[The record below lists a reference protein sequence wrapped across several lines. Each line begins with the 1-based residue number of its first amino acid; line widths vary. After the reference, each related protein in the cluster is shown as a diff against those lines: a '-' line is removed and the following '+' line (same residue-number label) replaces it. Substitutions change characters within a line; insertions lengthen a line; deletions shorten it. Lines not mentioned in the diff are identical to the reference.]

1 MSLSKHSALAGQL
14 VATGMLEDLQAQVRE
29 DGFIA
34 WANIT
39 PDQAADGADQRERD
53 KLQGRLDVL
62 QMLHNMAIEPD
73 G

>member
-1 MSLSKHSALAGQL
+1 MKQHQALAAQL

-39 PDQAADGADQRERD
+39 AEQAADGADQRERD
-53 KLQGRLDVL
+53 KLQGRLDVI
-62 QMLHNMAIEPD
+62 QMLHNMALDPD
-73 G
+73 P